1 MEQFLSRRV
10 KTRRMII
17 VSLCT
22 LMLVSIAAIAIHHI
36 RNMANAATQ
45 DGESVQLQYD
55 PNSGVNYGGSGPVY
69 EAATHFFKI
78 NGKDAYCAIPKRTAP
93 DPGQYRATALAD
105 SDVRNKII
113 LAAYIYEHRN
123 DDEAATYWMNHFY
136 EGQDDNKRYGWTH
149 SVIGYLY
156 TSQSGTP
163 EYGDLQSGSQEYVQR
178 IAGTIA
184 NIIQNGDAIW
194 TERASKYRL
203 YELNTSDIANKQN
216 IVWIEKKD
224 EPAPEYGSIRVTK
237 KDATTTSAT
246 PQGNASFDGI
256 TFIAKQGGVEEG
268 RCTLSGG
275 NSFCIISGL
284 EYGVYTVSESAGNNT
299 TYQVNVNAKTVT
311 VNGAV
316 NEEFENEVKT
326 GSITVRKKDSK
337 MQDGECKTT
346 SGHSFNGITFGLYLD
361 KTTSNKIKYGDN
373 EYNPKSGQNE
383 ILIATKTIGE
393 EGCDVMFGDLPI
405 ANYYI
410 KEILANNDYILSN
423 EIPHVEIT
431 ADSTAI
437 VVEFSNAP
445 TSLGTVATDK
455 NDGDHYVEAQSD
467 ATIVD
472 KVGYCVEPN
481 GHYTIKGVLMD
492 KSTGKEL
499 LINGKKIES
508 SIDINPN
515 TSCGSAS
522 MEFVIDARELGGKDV
537 VVFEKL
543 YEYKADG
550 NYENAD
556 PIITHENIN
565 DPKQTITIIS
575 LGTDAKDGIDDDKQI
590 LADKTAVVKDTISYC
605 VKPGQK
611 YTIRGTLIDKATGEP
626 LLIDGNKIEGAIE
639 IEPTEAC
646 GTAEM
651 LFHFD
656 ATGMEGKEVVV
667 FERLYIFKA
676 ETDDEGDPIIVH
688 EDPNDEAQTV
698 FIYLPPPNTGR
709 FSSKEGDG
717 QIAGSILAPVVIIT
731 LVGGYGI
738 YRATAKKRFL
748 RKR

>member
-1 MEQFLSRRV
+1 MRLYDKSHIIKRLSV
-10 KTRRMII
+10 IVVMATTISGAII
-17 VSLCT
+17 GVTQNSKKE
-22 LMLVSIAAIAIHHI
+22 AGAI
-36 RNMANAATQ
+36 TQ
-45 DGESVQLQYD
+45 DGADVTVTAGDSVRYGNEEAGWSTHKYTITS
-55 PNSGVNYGGSGPVY
+55 NSVNYTGFCADPTKNNPNGPYPAKMINASSNIKY
-69 EAATHFFKI
+69 EKI
-78 NGKDAYCAIPKRTAP
+78 RLIIYAYT
-93 DPGQYRATALAD
+93 
-105 SDVRNKII
+105 VRNTETTKLMNEMFSTISDENI
-113 LAAYIYEHRN
+113 RYAYVHAI
-123 DDEAATYWMNHFY
+123 
-136 EGQDDNKRYGWTH
+136 
-149 SVIGYLY
+149 IGYLNSGD
-156 TSQSGTP
+156 TSGLSQDQIGWLQDADTETLQPIIDGSKPNYYPTLWG
-163 EYGDLQSGSQEYVQR
+163 ESKNYQLYGLNL
-178 IAGTIA
+178 T
-184 NIIQNGDAIW
+184 DA
-194 TERASKYRL
+194 T
-203 YELNTSDIANKQN
+203 KQN
-216 IVWIEKKD
+216 IMWIEPK
-224 EPAPEYGSIRVTK
+224 PFGSIRVTK
-237 KDATTTSAT
+237 KDATTETDT

-256 TFIAKQGGVEEG
+256 TFIAKQGGVEIG

-275 NSFCIISGL
+275 NSSCIISGL
-284 EYGVYTVSESAGNNT
+284 EYGDYTVSESAGNNN
-299 TYQVNVNAKTVT
+299 TYQVNVSTPKTVT

-316 NEEFENEVKT
+316 NEEFENQVKT
-326 GSITVRKKDSK
+326 GSIKVRKKDSK
-337 MQDGECKTT
+337 MQDGVCKTT

-361 KTTSNKIKYGDN
+361 KTTSNKIKYNNN
-373 EYNPKSGQNE
+373 EYDPKSGQNE

-410 KEILANNDYILSN
+410 KEILANSDYILSN

-431 ADSTAI
+431 AANNSTAI
-437 VVEFSNAP
+437 EVEFSNAP

-492 KSTGKEL
+492 KSTGMEL

-651 LFHFD
+651 FFHFD

-709 FSSKEGDG
+709 FASKEGDG
-717 QIAGSILAPVVIIT
+717 RITGSILAPVVIIT